1 MEQIFWLADF
11 ADPISF
17 MGILQSSNPQ
27 DYGKYKDAYF
37 DKQYQEAESSH
48 AADVKQYWQN
58 MRNLQ
63 ERLNTTMPV
72 VPLYQMVESH
82 LVNPRLKGVLRHPVG
97 EDDYTRAYLNE

>member
-1 MEQIFWLADF
+1 
-11 ADPISF
+11 
-17 MGILQSSNPQ
+17 
-27 DYGKYKDAYF
+27 
-37 DKQYQEAESSH
+37 
-48 AADVKQYWQN
+48 

-82 LVNPRLKGVLRHPVG
+82 LVNPHLKGVLRHPVG